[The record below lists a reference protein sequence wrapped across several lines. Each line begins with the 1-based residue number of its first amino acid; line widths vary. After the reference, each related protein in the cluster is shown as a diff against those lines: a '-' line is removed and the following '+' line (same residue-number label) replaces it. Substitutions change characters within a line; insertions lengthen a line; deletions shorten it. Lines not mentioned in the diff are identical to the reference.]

1 VGVVAVNTESQA
13 VDFFRCPIQAEQA
26 NAALQIGWRK
36 VPVVLRETSIDGFT
50 VLVSPKYASRLRVG
64 RAWRLKSQAETSV
77 VHGEWMFMSPEGLL
91 QLGLRRIA
99 DITPVE
105 RCGGSSWRSLLSP
118 RRLLSRQKSPELAFG
133 GALLLV
139 VALISTP
146 GIGGPLGTA
155 KPIREA
161 VGAVFVAVR
170 GMF

>member
-1 VGVVAVNTESQA
+1 
-13 VDFFRCPIQAEQA
+13 
-26 NAALQIGWRK
+26 
-36 VPVVLRETSIDGFT
+36 
-50 VLVSPKYASRLRVG
+50 
-64 RAWRLKSQAETSV
+64 
-77 VHGEWMFMSPEGLL
+77 MFMSPEGLL